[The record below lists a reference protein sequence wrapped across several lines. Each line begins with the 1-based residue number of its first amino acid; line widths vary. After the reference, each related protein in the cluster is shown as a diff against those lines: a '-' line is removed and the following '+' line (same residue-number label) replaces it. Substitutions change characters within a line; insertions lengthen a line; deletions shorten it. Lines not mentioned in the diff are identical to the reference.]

1 MANPQ
6 IPARPQFTPPP
17 PPPARAR
24 PPLAAPLPGE
34 GDPGTTIPIDL
45 EDILVEAEAG
55 PAEPGRR

>member
-6 IPARPQFTPPP
+6 IPARPHFTPPP
-17 PPPARAR
+17 PPPPR
-24 PPLAAPLPGE
+24 PPHAAPRPGD